1 MGVAIGGD
9 ARIISIMS
17 LGQIIRTR
25 RQELHLTLDEVASKT
40 GFSKPYL
47 STVETGRVMNPPSDN
62 LLRKLESV
70 LDFEAGL
77 LQHIAHVE
85 RMPADV
91 RRDYEEMDAQNRR
104 YRRIIKG
111 LIEKKTDTRKIKD
124 IIDTEE
130 LDVEQQ
136 PARLRPG
143 QLVPVINKVS
153 AGYPTDFDDLG
164 YPVGFAEDY
173 VRCPDMHDP
182 NTFAVRVVGD
192 SMEPRFVEGDIVVF
206 SPAAQVSNGD
216 DCFIRFSQPHETTFK
231 RVFFEADDTVRLQP
245 RNERY
250 PPIMV
255 DGKRINGLYRA
266 VIKYERL

>member
-1 MGVAIGGD
+1 
-9 ARIISIMS
+9 MS

-25 RQELHLTLDEVASKT
+25 RQELHLTLDEVAVKT

-47 STVETGRVMNPPSDN
+47 STVETGRVTNPPSDN

-85 RMPADV
+85 RMPTDI
-91 RRDYEEMDAQNRR
+91 RHDYEAIDAQNRR
-104 YRRIIKG
+104 YRQ
-111 LIEKKTDTRKIKD
+111 LIRDVLEHKRDTA
-124 IIDTEE
+124 E
-130 LDVEQQ
+130 LSDALGAEDLNVELQ
-136 PARLRPG
+136 PARLKPG

-164 YPVGFAEDY
+164 YPVGFSDDY

-192 SMEPRFVEGDIVVF
+192 SMEPRFTEGDIVVF
-206 SPAAQVSNGD
+206 SPAAQVTNGD
-216 DCFIRFSQPHETTFK
+216 DCFVRFSQPHETTFK
-231 RVFFEADDTVRLQP
+231 RVFFETDDTVRLQP
-245 RNERY
+245 RNESY
-250 PPIMV
+250 PPMIV
-255 DGKRINGLYRA
+255 DGNRINGLYRA

>member
-1 MGVAIGGD
+1 
-9 ARIISIMS
+9 MS

-25 RQELHLTLDEVASKT
+25 RQELHLTLDEVAVKT

-47 STVETGRVMNPPSDN
+47 STVETGRVTNPPSDN
-62 LLRKLESV
+62 LLRKLEAV

-91 RRDYEEMDAQNRR
+91 RRDYEAIDAQNRR
-104 YRRIIKG
+104 YRQLIKDF
-111 LIEKKTDTRKIKD
+111 IEQKTDTKEIKD
-124 IIDTEE
+124 ILDTEE
-130 LDVEQQ
+130 LDIESQ
-136 PARLRPG
+136 PARLKPG

-164 YPVGFAEDY
+164 YPVGFSDDY

-192 SMEPRFVEGDIVVF
+192 SMEPKFCEGDIVVF
-206 SPAAQVSNGD
+206 SPVVEVSNGD
-216 DCFIRFSQPHETTFK
+216 DCFVRFTQPHETTFK
-231 RVFFEADDTVRLQP
+231 RVFFEADDKVRLQP
-245 RNERY
+245 RNQKY
-250 PPIMV
+250 PPMIIN
-255 DGKRINGLYRA
+255 GKRINGLYRA